1 MTEDGNDDMVWVFCT
16 CDVVFVEKETAGSEA
31 KESTEATQ
39 NRGKR
44 AAGAKETSELVYY
57 L

>member
-16 CDVVFVEKETAGSEA
+16 CDDVFVEKETAGSEA